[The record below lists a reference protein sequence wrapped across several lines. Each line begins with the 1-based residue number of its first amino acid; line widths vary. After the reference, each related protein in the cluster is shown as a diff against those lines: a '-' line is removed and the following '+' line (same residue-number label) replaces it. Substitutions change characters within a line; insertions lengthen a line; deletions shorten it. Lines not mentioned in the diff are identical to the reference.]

1 MEKMS
6 TLDSQQPAPAAAAN
20 PDAASVVAKPV
31 DMDNSA
37 VVFRPIEAPALPI
50 SMSKAAQL
58 QALLAKYK
66 ADQITPEQ
74 YHKQRAAI
82 LAQP

>member
-1 MEKMS
+1 MQKMS
-6 TLDSQQPAPAAAAN
+6 VLDSQQPAPAAN
-20 PDAASVVAKPV
+20 PDAAPVAAKPV
-31 DMDNSA
+31 DVDSSA

-50 SMSKAAQL
+50 SMGKEAQL
-58 QALLAKYK
+58 QALLARYK
-66 ADQITPEQ
+66 ADLITPEQ